1 MSDKI
6 LDESI
11 IDEAEPPTP
20 DEIFAHLIQD
30 IATGNAPEELADEFI
45 DGFVLQDRAETGQM
59 LSLLEMPSES
69 LVGILKGIVGQ
80 GYQTS
85 IDALDSSGVHFL
97 EGLKA
102 EVKKRMT
109 ELASDEV

>member
-1 MSDKI
+1 MRDKI

-11 IDEAEPPTP
+11 IEEAELITP
-20 DEIFAHLIQD
+20 DELIAHLVQD
-30 IATGNAPEELADEFI
+30 IAAGNAPDELADEFI
-45 DGFVLQDRAETGQM
+45 DGFVLQDRPETGQI

-69 LVGILKGIVGQ
+69 LVGMLKGIVGQ
-80 GYQTS
+80 GYQS
-85 IDALDSSGVHFL
+85 SLDALDSAGVNFL

-109 ELASDEV
+109 ELASDTA